1 MVSDASQKRSGVPDA
16 SAKRRESP
24 RGELRERMRPNVRR
38 FSYRYQRTIA
48 RPAEVWGV
56 GYLTGATVRLRF
68 LPAPPSSGVVFVRTD
83 LRPRIHL
90 PAHINHVTGTA
101 RRTTLGHP
109 PGQVGLVEHVLAALA
124 GLRIDNCQIE
134 LNAPEPPGLDGSARG
149 FVSAL
154 LNAGICRQGTRRPI
168 FGVER
173 SLVLTAGGATL
184 ALHPPSCLL
193 RRCFAT
199 SGESAEPSL
208 ALQHELY
215 FSYFLDYGLTSPIAR
230 QIHTQAI
237 TPGAFA
243 QYLASSRTFI
253 LEEEAAELRRQ
264 GLGTRTSTA
273 DLLVFGPR
281 GPVDNT
287 LRFANE
293 PARHKVLDM
302 VGDLSLL
309 GADLC
314 GHVVAYRSGHPLNV
328 ELARRLHQQWLA
340 EAAVPERQA
349 A

>member
-1 MVSDASQKRSGVPDA
+1 
-16 SAKRRESP
+16 
-24 RGELRERMRPNVRR
+24 VRR
-38 FSYRYQRTIA
+38 FSYRYQRTIE

-83 LRPRIHL
+83 LRPRVYL
-90 PAHINHVTGTA
+90 PAHTNNVTGTA

-109 PGQVGLVEHVLAALA
+109 PGQIGLVEHVLAALA

-149 FVSAL
+149 FVEAL
-154 LNAGICRQGTRRPI
+154 LDAGICRQGTRRPI
-168 FGVER
+168 FGVEK
-173 SLVLTAGGATL
+173 SVVLAAGGATL
-184 ALHPPSCLL
+184 ALHPPLPSPFS
-193 RRCFAT
+193 RP
-199 SGESAEPSL
+199 AETNVAPE
-208 ALQHELY
+208 HELY
-215 FSYFLDYGLTSPIAR
+215 LSYFLDYGLRSPIAR
-230 QIHTQAI
+230 QVHTQAL
-237 TPGAFA
+237 TPGSFA
-243 QYLASSRTFI
+243 QHLASCRTFI

-264 GLGTRTSTA
+264 GLGTRTSAA

-293 PARHKVLDM
+293 PARHKVLDL

-328 ELARRLHQQWLA
+328 ELVRRLNQRLLA
-340 EAAVPERQA
+340 AAAVPERQA